1 MRYVNNYFYISSNS
15 YFFQMNSNFNLIATS
30 AAVSNCM
37 YRQFYYD
44 DSTSLFYVVQEF
56 IYRVDVY
63 NANCKLQSTISL
75 NYNLY
80 SINSFNGNLYVGT
93 WTGQV
98 LVVQN
103 NVFTKNYIIS
113 QCSNMF
119 ITGIYVDSS
128 TGQMILD
135 CNGNSNLILYDY
147 NGNYL
152 NHAISIPGNAFMSFV
167 DSKGRL
173 ITMAANQL
181 VFYY

>member
-80 SINSFNGNLYVGT
+80 SINSFNGNLYVG
-93 WTGQV
+93 GKLAINSSFAV
-98 LVVQN
+98 NDKLFVGGDLSVN
-103 NVFTKNYIIS
+103 GN
-113 QCSNMF
+113 
-119 ITGIYVDSS
+119 ITGHFK
-128 TGQMILD
+128 
-135 CNGNSNLILYDY
+135 DY
-147 NGNYL
+147 
-152 NHAISIPGNAFMSFV
+152 SIPSTAIQNI
-167 DSKGRL
+167 R
-173 ITMAANQL
+173 NQYGEFQIQTQRSDIQQHL
-181 VFYY
+181 V